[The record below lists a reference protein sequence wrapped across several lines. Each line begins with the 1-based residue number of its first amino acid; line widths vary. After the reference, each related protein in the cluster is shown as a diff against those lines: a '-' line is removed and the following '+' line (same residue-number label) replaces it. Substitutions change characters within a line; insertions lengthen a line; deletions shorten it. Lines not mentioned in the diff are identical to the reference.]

1 MGRSKRATRNKY
13 LGRRR
18 NKNLSRSKVS
28 MEDTSDYAG
37 VSNADPRLPSCDQP
51 SASRTKLNF
60 FGISLDSEDDHVS
73 RPADIQSDCYFFVQK
88 DVLQYFFDKVS
99 CSSCHSNSIR
109 FEIVPQ

>member
-18 NKNLSRSKVS
+18 NRNLSRSIVS
-28 MEDTSDYAG
+28 TEDTSDYAG

-60 FGISLDSEDDHVS
+60 FGISLDLTTIKPSGHH
-73 RPADIQSDCYFFVQK
+73 
-88 DVLQYFFDKVS
+88 L
-99 CSSCHSNSIR
+99 N
-109 FEIVPQ
+109 